1 MNEWADFSKYLLV
14 SDWEIFTFFLLWFM
28 MRLDLF
34 HSGDANSYS
43 TFVCRVLELQKWH
56 LGAITSG
63 NMENQ
68 SALPLWFC
76 YVYFNASRSGYLKL
90 LKGKSSTIKSWSEKY
105 SFTGLLRSLRG
116 MFLKLQT
123 MPLEVT
129 YFAIYFDKLLEILRS
144 IICYHSESTGGRIC
158 KVVTLKYCNALLG
171 SYCLACL
178 LRVNGKKIHQDRA
191 TLIKPFKN

>member
-1 MNEWADFSKYLLV
+1 MNEQILASTSWCLIGRYLHFPALV
-14 SDWEIFTFFLLWFM
+14 HDEIRSLPLWWCQ
-28 MRLDLF
+28 LIL
-34 HSGDANSYS
+34 HL
-43 TFVCRVLELQKWH
+43 CRVLELHKWH

-68 SALPLWFC
+68 SALPLWVC

-90 LKGKSSTIKSWSEKY
+90 LKGKRSTIKSWSEKY

-116 MFLKLQT
+116 MFLKLQR

-144 IICYHSESTGGRIC
+144 VICYHSESTGGRIC

-178 LRVNGKKIHQDRA
+178 LCVNGKKTHQDRA